1 MLLRLEGIHKSFRG
15 SATGRPVL
23 DNLDFEMGYGKI
35 VSLSG
40 RSGCGKTTLLN
51 IIAGMIP
58 PDRGDIILD
67 GRRIRCH
74 CDYSASRRR
83 NRHVGLI
90 HQTFRI
96 LPSET
101 VMWNVLLPAR
111 IRGSVSRE
119 TRAYA
124 EELLGRM
131 SMYRYRGQPAGTLS
145 GGQKQRVAIAR
156 ALINRPSLILADE
169 PTANLDSRTAQEI
182 YDILKSIRDEGRSVL
197 LVTHW
202 EHMRAF
208 SDEVYEM
215 DMGRLRRI

>member
-1 MLLRLEGIHKSFRG
+1 MLLKLDGISKSFRK

-23 DNLDFEMGYGKI
+23 DGLDLEINYGQI
-35 VSLSG
+35 VSLTG

-51 IIAGMIP
+51 IIAGLIP
-58 PDRGDIILD
+58 PDRGSMELYDHE
-67 GRRIRCH
+67 IRCYW
-74 CDYSASRRR
+74 DFAASRRR
-83 NRHVGLI
+83 NRQVGLI
-90 HQTFRI
+90 HQTFQI

-111 IRGSVSRE
+111 IRGTISRE

-124 EELLGRM
+124 DELLGRLR
-131 SMYRYRGQPAGTLS
+131 MYSLRDQLAGTLS

-156 ALINRPSLILADE
+156 ALINKPSLILADE
-169 PTANLDSRTAQEI
+169 PTANLDRRTAEEI
-182 YDILKSIRDEGRSVL
+182 YDILRSIREEGRSVL

-215 DMGRLRRI
+215 DKGRVKKI